1 MSRHVKSNRVLGG
14 GEKQVMCEKAKK
26 MLDEE
31 LGWRVLNLNRLG
43 FMWVVVRVTEQG
55 SKFIRILIVST
66 VSKSMVV

>member
-1 MSRHVKSNRVLGG
+1 
-14 GEKQVMCEKAKK
+14 MCEKAKK